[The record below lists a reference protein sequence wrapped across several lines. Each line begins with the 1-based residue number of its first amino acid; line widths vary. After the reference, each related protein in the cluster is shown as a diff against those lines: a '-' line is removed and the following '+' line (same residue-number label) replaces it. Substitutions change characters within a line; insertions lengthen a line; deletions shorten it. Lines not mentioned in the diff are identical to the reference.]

1 MNTPIYDKLRN
12 YRASDRVP
20 FAMPG
25 HKNGRGLEPDLI
37 DLDVTELNATL
48 NLRNADDEAVNKSQK
63 LLSQMYKSDESFILT
78 CGATAGI
85 QAMLASVLKPGETVL
100 VSSDC
105 HMSVIH
111 TCAICGYMIRFIPA
125 SIDPESLIPFD
136 DEDIEDVLNH
146 FRDVSA
152 VLITSPN
159 YYGMCRNIRHFSD
172 VCHKY
177 DIPLLVDEAHGA
189 HFIASNRL
197 PQTALQCGADAS
209 VNSAH
214 KTLNALTGAAYL
226 HIKGSLIDRRRLR
239 AALEMFQTSSP
250 SYPIAAS
257 ADIARVYLEDSTS
270 WNSLI
275 DYCESFKKRVSESL
289 MLRVIE
295 NEDPTRIVINFSI
308 FETTGFEIYDILSDK
323 FGIDAEMAD
332 SVNVVFITSP
342 LNKKTDFER
351 LYAALASISTDLA
364 VRKEPHKVLPPSARE
379 RYIDPQSAF
388 YSDVKYLGIS
398 DCIGHVCAQT
408 ITAYPPGIPV
418 LCAGELI
425 TTSHVVYFRHLK
437 NIGAVFTGFDGT
449 AIPVTTSRKFY
460 RKD

>member
-1 MNTPIYDKLRN
+1 MNTPIYDKLKE
-12 YRASDRVP
+12 YHSSDRVP
-20 FAMPG
+20 FSMPG
-25 HKNGRGLEPDLI
+25 HKNCRGLEPDLI
-37 DLDVTELNATL
+37 DLDVTELNGTL
-48 NLRNADDEAVNKSQK
+48 NLRRMDDEIVNNSQK
-63 LLSQMYKSDESFILT
+63 LLSQLYRSDESYILT

-85 QAMLASVLKPGETVL
+85 QAMLASALKPGETVL

-105 HMSVIH
+105 HMSVIN
-111 TCAICGYMIRFIPA
+111 TCALCGYMIRFIPA
-125 SIDPESLIPFD
+125 SLDPESLIPCD
-136 DEDIEDVLNH
+136 DEDIEDMLNS

-152 VLITSPN
+152 VLVTSPN

-172 VCHKY
+172 VCHKHG
-177 DIPLLVDEAHGA
+177 IPLLVDEAHGA
-189 HFIASNRL
+189 HFIASDKL
-197 PQTALQCGADAS
+197 PQTALQCGADAA

-226 HIKGSLIDRRRLR
+226 HVKSSLIDRRRLR
-239 AALEMFQTSSP
+239 AALEMFRTSSP

-257 ADIARVYLEDSTS
+257 ADIARAYLEDGTS
-270 WNSLI
+270 WNRLI
-275 DYCESFKKRVSESL
+275 DYCKSFRQEISESL

-308 FETTGFEIYDILSDK
+308 FETSGFEIYDILSDE

-332 SVNVVFITSP
+332 SVNVVLIASP
-342 LNKKTDFER
+342 SNTKTDFER
-351 LYAALASISTDLA
+351 LYDALNSISSGLT
-364 VRKEPHKVLPPSARE
+364 VRKEPYKVLSPSARE

-388 YSDVKYLGIS
+388 YSDTEYRRMT
-398 DCIGHVCAQT
+398 DCINCVCSQT

-425 TTSHVVYFRHLK
+425 TPSHILYLRHLK

-449 AIPVTTSRKFY
+449 KLPVVTNRSFY
-460 RKD
+460 